1 MIGKNCSK
9 GNGNGKNE
17 REGKKGGR
25 CAPQYL
31 YVKPL

>member
-25 CAPQYL
+25 CAP
-31 YVKPL
+31 